1 MYYCNKCNSIP
12 LLFIIPNLNGSEV
25 LKECLCGKEK
35 LDIVKKKKKKNESN
49 SKKEYKIYKALF
61 FLSNI

>member
-35 LDIVKKKKKKNESN
+35 LDIVNITKKKK
-49 SKKEYKIYKALF
+49 
-61 FLSNI
+61 

>member
-35 LDIVKKKKKKNESN
+35 LDIVNITKKKMKVILLN
-49 SKKEYKIYKALF
+49 I
-61 FLSNI
+61 FLKMEN